1 MMNQNETNA
10 ILSHV
15 DVIDETKKIGI
26 RISTDFSRII
36 PNCTTCG
43 KEMQFVEGDI
53 ICGDKWYH
61 NECLKSESG
70 GRTNV

>member
-1 MMNQNETNA
+1 MLNQNETNE
-10 ILSHV
+10 ILSHA
-15 DVIDETKKIGI
+15 DIIEETKKIGI
-26 RISTDFSRII
+26 RLSTDFSRII
-36 PNCTTCG
+36 SNCTTCG

-53 ICGDKWYH
+53 IFGEKWYH